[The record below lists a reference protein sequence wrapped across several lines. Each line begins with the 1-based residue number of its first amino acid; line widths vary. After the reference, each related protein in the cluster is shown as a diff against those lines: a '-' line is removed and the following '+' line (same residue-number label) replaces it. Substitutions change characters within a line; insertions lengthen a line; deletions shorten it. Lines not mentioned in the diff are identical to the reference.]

1 MKLYLAGPLFTQAE
15 QNWLRGLKSKIE
27 SCAKELGRVVDV
39 AWPGDLVSPEDIE
52 TWGANAKREIF
63 ALCEKHLRE
72 ADILVAL
79 LDGPLVDDG
88 TAWEIGCFYSTRKPD
103 QPIYGIRTD
112 FRSSGDVPGA
122 QVNLMIDCSC
132 DYIFSSV
139 EGLLEKLKEVFQA
152 GK

>member
-1 MKLYLAGPLFTQAE
+1 MKLYLAGPLFTRAE
-15 QNWLRGLKSKIE
+15 QNWLRNLKSEIE
-27 SCAKELGRVVDV
+27 ACAKGLGRAVDV
-39 AWPGDLVSPEDIE
+39 VWPGDLVSQEDIKK
-52 TWGANAKREIF
+52 WGENAKREIF

-88 TAWEIGCFYSTRKPD
+88 TAWEIGCFYSIRKNG

-112 FRSSGDVPGA
+112 FRKAGDVPGA

-132 DYIFSSV
+132 DCIFASV
-139 EGLLEKLKEVFQA
+139 EGLMEKLKGVF
-152 GK
+152 